1 MTVIPMIG
9 VEPMRLPKS
18 SDNATIFYQTTLSGG
33 SVEYEHVSN
42 VPSQLVPI
50 PKTKGGYMA
59 WHYKAPYSGL
69 AVPKLFSLINDSSVR
84 WSDDSSVWYG
94 DFGTSATPTHV
105 HMYPYWYTENYSVR
119 TKDMSNHTFYVS
131 CNVFNPNQ
139 TISGIT
145 SSSIQY
151 SVNGGTAQQLTA
163 FVDDNFDSV
172 SSISLEKGSS
182 NRIYMKL
189 SNVTLPNGV
198 EVPIRFTANDG
209 NKYVHIGT
217 LYFRGEDDFVAEMGT
232 DKI

>member
-33 SVEYEHVSN
+33 AVEYEHVSN

-94 DFGTSATPTHV
+94 DFGTSATSKYV

-119 TKDMSNHTFYVS
+119 TKDMANGTFYVS
-131 CNVFNPNQ
+131 CNVFNPNSR
-139 TISGIT
+139 IDGIT

-163 FVDDNFDSV
+163 FVDDSFKSV
-172 SSISLEKGSS
+172 SSISLDYGSS
-182 NRIYMKL
+182 NRIYM
-189 SNVTLPNGV
+189 
-198 EVPIRFTANDG
+198 
-209 NKYVHIGT
+209 
-217 LYFRGEDDFVAEMGT
+217 
-232 DKI
+232 

>member
-33 SVEYEHVSN
+33 NVEYEHVSN

-59 WHYKAPYSGL
+59 WHYKAPYGGKT
-69 AVPKLFSLINDSSVR
+69 VPKLFSIINDSSVW
-84 WSDDSSVWYG
+84 WSDDSNVWYG
-94 DFGTSATPTHV
+94 DFGTSATSKYV

-131 CNVFNPNQ
+131 CSVFNPNSR
-139 TISGIT
+139 IDEIT

-151 SVNGGTAQQLTA
+151 SVNGAESQQLTA
-163 FVDDNFDSV
+163 FVDDSFKMV
-172 SSISLEKGSS
+172 SSISLEYGSS
-182 NRIYMKL
+182 NRIYM
-189 SNVTLPNGV
+189 
-198 EVPIRFTANDG
+198 
-209 NKYVHIGT
+209 
-217 LYFRGEDDFVAEMGT
+217 
-232 DKI
+232 